1 MKPGMK
7 PGMKPQLKPGVIKR
21 LLSRLFKRYG
31 IALTIILICIVL
43 NSLCTVQGTLFMQ
56 SLIDDFIIPL
66 VASTDPDFSGLLK
79 AISRVGMFYG
89 LGILCSFTHQ
99 RIMAFVTQS
108 FLHDLRVEIFEHM
121 QKLPIKYFDTTPHG
135 DTMSIYTNDTDTLRQ
150 LISQSI
156 PNFVSSIM
164 TISTVFVSM
173 IYLCLPLTCISIVM
187 LSFMI
192 YTSRR
197 VGGLAG
203 KHFMQQQMSIG
214 KLNGYIEEMISGQK
228 VVKVFNHEK
237 KAIEGFKEVNEELKN
252 SAYNANRFA
261 NVLMPV
267 TVQLGNISYIIC
279 AIAGATMSLTGF
291 ASITVG
297 TLVSFLTLNKSFN
310 GPVGQMS
317 MQLNNIAMA
326 TAGASRIFDLLDQ
339 KAEVDQGNVTLCSVI
354 KHDDG
359 SLEETSKR
367 TGHWAWK
374 HPRANNQYELV
385 EMKGDIRLENV
396 NFGYN
401 DDKMVL
407 HNVDVF
413 AKPGQKI
420 AFVGATGAGKT
431 TITNLINRFYDIQS
445 GTITY
450 DGIDIK
456 LIKKDDLR
464 RSLGI
469 VLQDTHLF
477 TGTILENIRYGRL
490 DATDEECIEA
500 AKLANAD
507 MFIRHLPEGY
517 HTVLTGDGASLSQ
530 GQRQLIAIARAA
542 VANPPALILDE
553 ATSSID
559 TRTEVLVQRGMDG
572 LMSGRTTLVIAHRL
586 STIKNSDCIMVLDQG
601 RIIERGDHESLMKE
615 KGKYYQLYTGA
626 IDLD

>member
-1 MKPGMK
+1 MKPNMK
-7 PGMKPQLKPGVIKR
+7 PRVKPGVIKR
-21 LLSRLFKRYG
+21 LLARLFKRYG
-31 IALTIILICIVL
+31 LLIVVVLVCIVA

-56 SLIDDFIIPL
+56 SLIDDYIMPL
-66 VASTDPDFSGLLK
+66 LAAPEPHFGGLLK
-79 AISRVGMFYG
+79 AISRVAMFYG
-89 LGILCSFTHQ
+89 IGIICSFTQQ

-108 FLHDLRVEIFEHM
+108 TLDDLRVEIFEHM
-121 QKLPIKYFDTTPHG
+121 QKLPIKYFDTTTHG
-135 DTMSIYTNDTDTLRQ
+135 DIMSVYTNDTDTLRQ

-156 PNFVSSIM
+156 PNFISSIM
-164 TISTVFVSM
+164 TISTVFISM
-173 IYLCLPLTCISIVM
+173 IYLCLPLTCISVIM
-187 LSFMI
+187 LSLMI
-192 YTSRR
+192 ITSRK

-203 KHFMQQQMSIG
+203 KYFMQQQRSIG
-214 KLNGYIEEMISGQK
+214 KLNGFIEEMISGQK
-228 VVKVFNHEK
+228 VVKVFNHED
-237 KAIEGFKEVNEELKN
+237 AVIEQFKEVNHELRD
-252 SAYNANRFA
+252 SAYNAHRFA

-279 AIAGATMSLTGF
+279 AVAGATMSLTGI
-291 ASITVG
+291 ASISVG

-326 TAGASRIFDLLDQ
+326 TAGASRIFELLDQ
-339 KAEVDQGNVTLCSVI
+339 EVEVDQGTVTLCRVI
-354 KHDDG
+354 KHEDG
-359 SLEETSKR
+359 TLEETTKR

-374 HPRANNQYELV
+374 HPRSNGTFELV
-385 EMKGDIRLENV
+385 EMKGDVRLENV

-407 HNVDVF
+407 HDVDVF

-477 TGTILENIRYGRL
+477 TGTIMDNIRYGRL

-507 MFIRHLPEGY
+507 MFIKHLPEGY

-572 LMSGRTTLVIAHRL
+572 LMSGRTTFVIAHRL

-601 RIIERGDHESLMKE
+601 RIIERGDHHSLMKE
-615 KGKYYQLYTGA
+615 KGKYYQLYTGV